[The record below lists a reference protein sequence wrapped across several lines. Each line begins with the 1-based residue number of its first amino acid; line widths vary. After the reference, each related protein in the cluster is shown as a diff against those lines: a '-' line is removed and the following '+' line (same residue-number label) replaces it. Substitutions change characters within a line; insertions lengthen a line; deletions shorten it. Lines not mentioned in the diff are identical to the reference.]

1 MPYKYKK
8 WKAREQQR
16 DEAIR
21 AALVNESA
29 ILTNQGP
36 TIDPD
41 HSEADIH
48 SVPNTP
54 EMVLDRDPIDS
65 SLSRSL
71 PKLDL
76 QRQGYQSENL
86 SLIYIPDLLSIKS
99 RNIVFLLK
107 LLYFNGKR
115 I

>member
-21 AALVNESA
+21 RMETESA
-29 ILTNQGP
+29 NLINQGP

-65 SLSRSL
+65 SMSRSL

-86 SLIYIPDLLSIKS
+86 SLIHIPDLLFIKS
-99 RNIVFLLK
+99 RNIEFLFK
-107 LLYFNGKR
+107 LLYFNKK
-115 I
+115 II